1 MQRIQNLVFRNF
13 SLKWTQKNSETNCY
27 KSPTFQNTKT
37 ISTGLSDFH
46 KMVLTVLKQTFQR
59 FSSNEL
65 VYRDYKNFEKLIYK
79 RELEEKLNQQIT
91 EFTHFEQFF

>member
-1 MQRIQNLVFRNF
+1 
-13 SLKWTQKNSETNCY
+13 
-27 KSPTFQNTKT
+27 
-37 ISTGLSDFH
+37 
-46 KMVLTVLKQTFQR
+46 MVITVLKQTFQR

-91 EFTHFEQFF
+91 EFKHFEQFF